1 MDAEL
6 GSWRDGRAR
15 SAITDFVRR
24 VTTEGG
30 ADYVDPAERVAVVDN
45 DGTLWT
51 EKPMQIEIGFI
62 LQRLAAMAEQAPDLR
77 ERQPWKAAY
86 MHDYDWLGG
95 AITQHYRGD
104 DADLTVL
111 MGGFLR
117 AFAGMSAEDYLA
129 ASGEYL
135 RHGSHPTLGRGFGQC
150 AYPPMVEL
158 LRYLEAHDF
167 TVYIASGGDR
177 DFIRA
182 ISDEVYGIPAERVI
196 GSSNAL
202 EYQEDERG
210 ASVVYRARPDV
221 FDDGPVKAVRIWSR
235 VGRRPILSAG
245 NANGDIPM
253 LEFTGGPSL
262 PALRLVVLHDDEE
275 REFAY
280 TDGAEELLE
289 RAERGGWTVV
299 SVRDDWTTV
308 FR

>member
-1 MDAEL
+1 MNAEL
-6 GSWRDGRAR
+6 SSWRDGDAR
-15 SAITDFVRR
+15 VAITDFVRR

-30 ADYVDPAERVAVVDN
+30 ADYVDPVDRVAVVDN

-62 LQRLAAMAEQAPDLR
+62 LQRLAAMAEQAPELR
-77 ERQPWKAAY
+77 AKQPWKAAY
-86 MHDYDWLGG
+86 TDDYEWLGG
-95 AITQHYRGD
+95 AITKHYGGD
-104 DADLTVL
+104 DSDLKVL
-111 MGGFLR
+111 MGGFVQ

-135 RHGSHPTLGRGFGQC
+135 RNGSHPTLGRAFRQC

-158 LRYLEAHDF
+158 LRYLEAHGF
-167 TVYIASGGDR
+167 AVYIASGGDR

-182 ISDEVYGIPAERVI
+182 ISDEVYGIPSERVI

-202 EYQEDERG
+202 AYQEDEHG
-210 ASVVYRARPDV
+210 AAVVYRAQPDV

-235 VGRRPILSAG
+235 IGRRPILSAG
-245 NANGDIPM
+245 NANGDLPM

-280 TDGAEELLE
+280 TDGADELLE
-289 RAERGGWTVV
+289 RADRKGWTVI

-308 FR
+308 F

>member
-1 MDAEL
+1 MNADLA
-6 GSWRDGRAR
+6 SWRDGAAR
-15 SAITDFVRR
+15 SAIVDFVRR
-24 VTTEGG
+24 VTTDGSD
-30 ADYVDPAERVAVVDN
+30 DYVDPVDRVAVADN

-62 LQRLAAMAEQAPDLR
+62 LQRLAAMAEQDPDLR
-77 ERQPWKAAY
+77 AKQPWKAASAE
-86 MHDYDWLGG
+86 DYAWLGG
-95 AITQHYRGD
+95 AITKHYGGD
-104 DADLTVL
+104 DSDLKVL
-111 MGGFLR
+111 MGGFVR

-135 RHGSHPTLGRGFGQC
+135 RNGSHPTLGRGFRQC
-150 AYPPMVEL
+150 AFGPMVEL
-158 LRYLEAHDF
+158 LRYLEAHGF
-167 TVYIASGGDR
+167 TLYVASGGDR

-182 ISDEVYGIPAERVI
+182 ISDEAYGIPSERVI

-202 EYQEDERG
+202 AYQEDEHG
-210 ASVVYRARPDV
+210 ASVVYQAQPDV

-235 VGRRPILSAG
+235 IGRRPILSVG

-280 TDGAEELLE
+280 TDGADELLD
-289 RAERGGWTVV
+289 RASDKGWTVI
-299 SVRDDWTTV
+299 SVRNDWTTV
-308 FR
+308 F